1 MVGQIWATDSLGGYM
16 YSDKLSRELRMAVQP
31 MVKFRQFCDAKDA
44 TKARN
49 PEGNML
55 GKGDLFHWNV
65 YSDVQNQGGTL
76 VETTTMPETNF
87 TVSQGTLTVTEYGN
101 SVPYTGKLDDMS
113 EHPVR
118 EIINKV
124 LKNDAKK
131 AFDNDAHAQFD
142 RTLLRVVPTGG
153 TATDAVTLTTNGTA
167 TATNNVA
174 LNKEHVKA
182 IVDLMKE
189 RNIPPYIQDD
199 YISLSWPTTLRTFKN
214 DLEGIHQ
221 YTEQGFRLIHNGEI
235 GRYENTR
242 FVEQTHIPKGG
253 AADSTIWDP
262 YGAVNGVADPWDNGV
277 SDWVFFFGEDTVAEG
292 IVIPEEM
299 RGKIPSDFGRSKGIA
314 WYALE
319 GFGQTQLQEGQT
331 RIVKWDSAS

>member
-1 MVGQIWATDSLGGYM
+1 MTAQVWVTDSLGGYM
-16 YSDKLSRELRMAVQP
+16 YSDKLSRVLRMAVQP

-44 TKARN
+44 TRARN

-65 YSDVQNQGGTL
+65 YSDVANQGGTL

-87 TVSQGTLTVTEYGN
+87 TITQGTLTVTEYGN
-101 SVPYTGKLDDMS
+101 SVPYSGKLDDLS
-113 EHPVR
+113 EQPVR
-118 EIINKV
+118 EVIRKV

-131 AFDNDAHAQFD
+131 SFDISAHAQFN
-142 RTLLRVVPTGG
+142 TTPLRVVG
-153 TATDAVTLTTNGTA
+153 TNGTDGNVVLTTNGTS
-167 TATNNVA
+167 TATNNA
-174 LNKEHVKA
+174 GLSNGHVKS

-189 RNIPPYIQDD
+189 RNIPPYIADD
-199 YISLSWPTTLRTFKN
+199 FVALGWPTAFRPLKD
-214 DLEGIHQ
+214 DLEAIHQ
-221 YTEQGFRLIHNGEI
+221 YTEQGFQLIHNGEI

-242 FVEQTHIPKGG
+242 FVEQTFIPKGG
-253 AADSTIWDP
+253 AADTTTWDP
-262 YGAVNGVADPWDNGV
+262 VTATGDAWDNAQ
-277 SDWVFFFGEDTVAEG
+277 SDWVFFMGEDTVAEG

-314 WYALE
+314 YYALL
-319 GFGQTQLQEGQT
+319 GFGITQTAAAQA